1 MWRLLRDVRSG
12 ERSRFLFFAGLFTL
26 ITLGQTLGLA
36 GSEALFL
43 AELGA
48 DKLPITFILAAAATI
63 VMSILYAVRVGVV
76 RNDVLFLHMLLLS
89 GSLLVAAWF
98 GLEAFKWWILPALVC
113 GWYAM
118 QSIFLNHFWTFCG
131 DYFDTIASKR
141 LVPLF
146 TIGSSFGGLLG
157 GLLAL
162 GLIRFV
168 GPASLIAA
176 WGIVLMLSAVLLRV
190 FRRPLRRWGPLELEE
205 ADETSLEN
213 MVAATKYIGS
223 SALARWLVL
232 SALGM
237 VMTFFLAQYLYSDI
251 FVTHFPEPDELATF
265 LALYFV
271 VTNLIEIAF
280 EVAFTPWLIRYVGV
294 PGGNLIHPLLMILG
308 FGGLAFRYGVV
319 AGVAA
324 RAGRE
329 LMDNAMAAPIRSLMQ
344 NAIPQ
349 RFRGRV
355 RAFLEG
361 MVVYAGMA
369 VAGLVLLLVKT
380 PDPTVLCG
388 IGTMAAL
395 LYLFANSRARRAY
408 LDTLV
413 DQLRAGHL
421 DVRDVGDAL
430 GNWEASRLADLW
442 EAALQE
448 AGQQPSTSVLQLI
461 PMLATRGVIDPLIR
475 AASHPSA
482 DVRRASV
489 NALASVG
496 DARVAGP
503 LALAMDDP
511 DPDVRLAALRGIVRA
526 EADPAFLEPRIA
538 DLLRDLDP
546 RVRAEAALHAG
557 DPGIEILEKMI
568 GSVHVTEATVAL
580 RVAPPE
586 LIDAAMER
594 CTAENPDIRA
604 AALECL
610 ARVSTTRPLDVEQLD
625 QILADPNP
633 QVRRAAALLLANLDD
648 DASHKKLASLLND
661 SSIDIQLTAER
672 LLVSIG
678 SDALLAVDPY
688 LDADLER
695 TVETA
700 LRIVSKIR
708 SSETRSMLSHE
719 LRKHVR
725 SLWYAVIAYQ
735 RLPEFDGVAGQFL
748 LEAFRDAMLRER
760 RLAFRVLEQLENPTI
775 IRKVDRELR
784 IGSLRSRANALEVL
798 SNLGD
803 RLAARLLALVHEPA
817 DLSDRVRAVLEIV
830 RVPVTGEEIVRESRH
845 SDNRWLQL
853 ASRGVDPQ
861 EGDGP
866 SEEERMQRLL
876 ALKQVSLFAQLS
888 LDQLDAIHQAT
899 QEAEYLPG
907 EVIIREG
914 DRGDKLYV
922 LLEGEVAII
931 KNHGTPSEHRLA
943 TMTSSDFI
951 GEMAILDDAP
961 RSATAVA
968 VAPSKLLTLDGMS
981 LKELI
986 RQMPEIAFAIFPVLT
1001 HRVRDAERRLS

>member
-36 GSEALFL
+36 GSEALFI

-251 FVTHFPEPDELATF
+251 FVTHFPEPDQLATF
-265 LALYFV
+265 LYFV